1 VDEEARRRFES
12 LPAEHLRPQT
22 FMGAR
27 HGFHA
32 LVRNVSLRAPVA
44 AAAILLLTSMDIRV
58 HGQSRTIGAF
68 FDDFSAEW
76 MRRRPSQSTGSRYF
90 TGAEQDR
97 LDRQLTPETSEW
109 RRETVEQARRGLQEL
124 ARFDRSRLTD
134 AERVSADVMQ
144 WQLQIVVDGEPFS
157 DYDFPLD
164 QFDGANVRI
173 PNLLTVVHPVR
184 TEGDARNYVA
194 WLREVDDRMAEASE
208 EAARLAAKG
217 IRPPR
222 FILQSTIAQM
232 QRFVGSPAAENPLV
246 ATFVERMNGV
256 QALSVPVRQQLTSDA
271 TSIVEHEVYPAW
283 RKAISLLEAQLKAA
297 NDDAGLWRYKDGAA
311 IYAYRLKQFTTTT
324 MTAAAIHALG
334 LREVS
339 RIEGEMDAI
348 LRKLGRTE
356 GTVKQR
362 METLAADLSYPSTS
376 DGRARIMADIDRM
389 IRDADTRSN
398 ALFDLRPKS
407 PVIAQPYPEFRWAS
421 AAASY
426 TAPPLDGS
434 RPGIFQMPLRPSSMT
449 KASLRTLV
457 YHETIPGH
465 HFQVAFGVENR
476 GLPKFRQV
484 RALGGISAISEGWAL
499 YAERM
504 VAQEGWYEGDLE
516 GLLGQLDDELFRARR
531 LVVDTGLHAMRWT
544 RQQAIDYGIEPSEVE
559 RYVVNPGQACSYKIG
574 QLEIFRLRDKART
587 ALGQRFT
594 LKEFHN
600 VMLSAG
606 SVPLTILEREVDAY
620 IARKKAV

>member
-1 VDEEARRRFES
+1 MSRISF
-12 LPAEHLRPQT
+12 
-22 FMGAR
+22 
-27 HGFHA
+27 
-32 LVRNVSLRAPVA
+32 RAAVVA
-44 AAAILLLTSMDIRV
+44 ATILVLTSIDIS
-58 HGQSRTIGAF
+58 GQSRTVGQF
-68 FDDFSAEW
+68 FDNFSAEW

-97 LDRQLTPETSEW
+97 LDRQLTPETPEW
-109 RRETVEQARRGLQEL
+109 RGETVEQARRGLKEL
-124 ARFDRSRLTD
+124 ASFDRSRMTD

-144 WQLQIVVDGEPFS
+144 WQLQVIVDGEPYS
-157 DYDFPLD
+157 DYDFPFD
-164 QFDGANVRI
+164 QFAGANVGI

-184 TEGDARNYVA
+184 SEGDARNYVA
-194 WLREVDDRMAEASE
+194 RLREVDDRMAEASE
-208 EAARLAAKG
+208 EAARLVAKG

-232 QRFVGSPAAENPLV
+232 RQFAGSPVRQNPLV
-246 ATFVERMNGV
+246 ATFVERLNGV
-256 QALSVPVRQQLTSDA
+256 QSLNASARQQLGDDA
-271 TSIVEHEVYPAW
+271 AKVVESEVYPAW
-283 RKAISLLEAQLKAA
+283 RKAIALLEAQLAA
-297 NDDAGLWRYKDGAA
+297 ATDDAGVWRYKDGAA
-311 IYAYRLKQFTTTT
+311 IYAYKLRQFTTTN
-324 MTAAAIHALG
+324 MSAGEIHELG
-334 LREVS
+334 LREVT
-339 RIEGEMDAI
+339 RIESDMDAI
-348 LRKLGRTE
+348 LRKLGRTD

-362 METLAADLSYPSTS
+362 MEKLSADLSYPITS
-376 DGRARIMADIDRM
+376 EGRARIMADIDTM
-389 IRDADTRSN
+389 IRDADKRSN
-398 ALFDLRPKS
+398 TLFDLRPKS

-476 GLPKFRQV
+476 ELPKFRQV

-544 RQQAIDYGIEPSEVE
+544 RQQAIDYGIEASEVE

-574 QLEIFRLRDKART
+574 QLEIFRLRDKARA
-587 ALGQRFT
+587 ALGQRFNI
-594 LKEFHN
+594 KDFHN
-600 VMLSAG
+600 VVLSAG
-606 SVPLTILEREVDAY
+606 SVPLTILEREVDTY
-620 IARKKAV
+620 IAKTKAA

>member
-1 VDEEARRRFES
+1 
-12 LPAEHLRPQT
+12 
-22 FMGAR
+22 M
-27 HGFHA
+27 
-32 LVRNVSLRAPVA
+32 
-44 AAAILLLTSMDIRV
+44 AILALTSLDVGVR
-58 HGQSRTIGAF
+58 GQSRSVGAF

-90 TGAEQDR
+90 PPAEQDT
-97 LDRQLTPETSEW
+97 LDRQLTPETLEW
-109 RRETVEQARRGLQEL
+109 RRETVAQARRGLQEL
-124 ARFDRSRLTD
+124 VRFDRSRLTD

-144 WQLQIVVDGEPFS
+144 WQLQIIVDGEPFS

-164 QFDGANVRI
+164 QFAGTNVQI

-184 TEGDARNYVA
+184 NESDARNYVA
-194 WLREVDDRMAEASE
+194 RLREVDDRMAEASE
-208 EAARLAAKG
+208 EAARLTAKG

-222 FILQSTIAQM
+222 FILQSTISQM
-232 QRFVGSPAAENPLV
+232 QQFAGSPAEQNPLV

-256 QALSVPVRQQLTSDA
+256 QTLTVSQRQQLRDEATKVVESD
-271 TSIVEHEVYPAW
+271 VYPAW
-283 RKAISLLEAQLKAA
+283 RKAITLLEAQLKVAT
-297 NDDAGLWRYKDGAA
+297 DDAGLWRYKDGAA
-311 IYAYRLKQFTTTT
+311 IYAYKLKQFTTTNL
-324 MTAAAIHALG
+324 TAAEIHELG
-334 LREVS
+334 LREV
-339 RIEGEMDAI
+339 RRLEGEMDAI
-348 LRKLGRTE
+348 LRKLGRSE

-362 METLAADLSYPSTS
+362 MEKLAADLSYPLTN
-376 DGRARIMADIDRM
+376 DGRASIMTDIAAI
-389 IRDADTRSN
+389 IRDADRRSN
-398 ALFDLRPKS
+398 ALFDLRPKA

-465 HFQVAFGVENR
+465 HFHSAFGVENPD
-476 GLPKFRQV
+476 LPKFRQV
-484 RALGGISAISEGWAL
+484 RAFGGISAISEGWAL
-499 YAERM
+499 YAERL

-574 QLEIFRLRDKART
+574 QLEIFRLREKART
-587 ALGQRFT
+587 ALGPRFNI
-594 LKEFHN
+594 KEFHN
-600 VMLSAG
+600 VVLSAG
-606 SVPLTILEREVDAY
+606 SVPLTVLEREVDGY
-620 IARKKAV
+620 VARKKL

>member
-1 VDEEARRRFES
+1 MSRA
-12 LPAEHLRPQT
+12 
-22 FMGAR
+22 
-27 HGFHA
+27 
-32 LVRNVSLRAPVA
+32 SLRAFVA
-44 AAAILLLTSMDIRV
+44 VGTILVTSSDVMIR
-58 HGQSRTIGAF
+58 GQSRTVGQF

-90 TGAEQDR
+90 AGAEQDR
-97 LDRQLTPETSEW
+97 LDRQLTPETTEW
-109 RRETVEQARRGLQEL
+109 RRETVAQARRGLTEL
-124 ARFDRSRLTD
+124 ARFDRSRMTD

-173 PNLLTVVHPVR
+173 PNLLTVVHSVR
-184 TEGDARNYVA
+184 TEADARNYVA
-194 WLREVDDRMAEASE
+194 RLREVDDRMAEASE
-208 EAARLAAKG
+208 EAARLVAKG

-222 FILQSTIAQM
+222 FILQSTISQM
-232 QRFVGSPAAENPLV
+232 QQFAGSPAGQNPLV
-246 ATFVERMNGV
+246 STFDERLKGV
-256 QALSVPVRQQLTSDA
+256 QALSASARQQLRDEA
-271 TSIVEHEVYPAW
+271 TKIVESEVYPAW

-297 NDDAGLWRYKDGAA
+297 TDDAGLWRYKDGAA
-311 IYAYRLKQFTTTT
+311 IYAYKLKQYTTTNL
-324 MTAAAIHALG
+324 TAAEIHELG
-334 LREVS
+334 LREVH
-339 RIEGEMDAI
+339 RIEGEMDVI
-348 LRKLGRTE
+348 LRKLGRAE

-362 METLAADLSYPSTS
+362 MEKLAADLSYPLTNE
-376 DGRARIMADIDRM
+376 GRARIMADIGGM

-476 GLPKFRQV
+476 QLPKFRQV

-574 QLEIFRLRDKART
+574 QLEIFRLRDKARA
-587 ALGQRFT
+587 ALGQRFFI
-594 LKEFHN
+594 KEFHN
-600 VMLSAG
+600 VVLSAG
-606 SVPLTILEREVDAY
+606 SVPLAVLEREVDGY
-620 IARKKAV
+620 VARKKAT

>member
-1 VDEEARRRFES
+1 MS
-12 LPAEHLRPQT
+12 T
-22 FMGAR
+22 
-27 HGFHA
+27 
-32 LVRNVSLRAPVA
+32 VSSRVA
-44 AAAILLLTSMDIRV
+44 VTAAMLLLTSIEIGV
-58 HGQSRTIGAF
+58 HGQGRSVAEF
-68 FDDFSAEW
+68 FDEFSAEW

-109 RRETVEQARRGLQEL
+109 RRETVAQARRGLQEL
-124 ARFDRSRLTD
+124 ARFDRSHMTE
-134 AERVSADVMQ
+134 AERESADVMQ
-144 WQLQIVVDGEPFS
+144 WQLQIIVDGEPFS
-157 DYDFPLD
+157 DYEFPLD

-173 PNLLTVVHPVR
+173 PNLMTVVHPVR
-184 TEGDARNYVA
+184 TESDARNYVA
-194 WLREVDDRMAEASE
+194 RLREVDERMAEASE
-208 EAARLAAKG
+208 EAARLVSKG

-222 FILQSTIAQM
+222 FILQSTISQM
-232 QRFVGSPAAENPLV
+232 QQFVGSPAGQNPLV

-256 QALSVPVRQQLTSDA
+256 QVLTPSERQQLRDEA
-271 TSIVEHEVYPAW
+271 AKVVEGEVYPAW
-283 RKAISLLEAQLKAA
+283 RKAIGLLEAQLKAA
-297 NDDAGLWRYKDGAA
+297 SDDAGLWRYQDGAA
-311 IYAYRLKQFTTTT
+311 IYAYKLKQFTTTN
-324 MTAAAIHALG
+324 MTAAEIHELG
-334 LREVS
+334 LREVR
-339 RIEGEMDAI
+339 RIEGEMDGI
-348 LRKLGRTE
+348 LRKLARTE

-362 METLAADLSYPSTS
+362 MEKLAADLSYPITNE
-376 DGRARIMADIDRM
+376 GRARIMADIEAM
-389 IRDADTRSN
+389 IRDADRRSN

-476 GLPKFRQV
+476 QLPKFRQV

-574 QLEIFRLRDKART
+574 QLEIFRLRDKVRA
-587 ALGQRFT
+587 ALGQRYDI
-594 LKEFHN
+594 KEFHN
-600 VMLSAG
+600 VVLSAG
-606 SVPLTILEREVDAY
+606 SVPLTVLEREVDTY
-620 IARKKAV
+620 IARKKGA

>member
-1 VDEEARRRFES
+1 MR
-12 LPAEHLRPQT
+12 T
-22 FMGAR
+22 I
-27 HGFHA
+27 
-32 LVRNVSLRAPVA
+32 SLRSLVA
-44 AAAILLLTSMDIRV
+44 AATILVLTSIDIGVR
-58 HGQSRTIGAF
+58 GQSRSVGQF

-90 TGAEQDR
+90 SGAEQDR

-124 ARFDRSRLTD
+124 ARFDRSRMTD

-144 WQLQIVVDGEPFS
+144 WQLQIIIDGERFS

-194 WLREVDDRMAEASE
+194 RLREVDDRMAEASE
-208 EAARLAAKG
+208 EAARLAARG

-222 FILQSTIAQM
+222 FILQSTISQM
-232 QRFVGSPAAENPLV
+232 QQFVGSPAGQNPLV
-246 ATFVERMNGV
+246 ATFDERMKGV
-256 QALSVPVRQQLTSDA
+256 QALSASARQQLRDEA
-271 TSIVEHEVYPAW
+271 TKIVESEVYPAW
-283 RKAISLLEAQLKAA
+283 RKAIALLEAQLKAST
-297 NDDAGLWRYKDGAA
+297 DDAGLWRFKDGAA
-311 IYAYRLKQFTTTT
+311 IYAHKLKQFTTTT
-324 MTAAAIHALG
+324 MTAAEIHELG
-334 LREVS
+334 LREVR
-339 RIEGEMDAI
+339 RIEGDMDAI

-356 GTVKQR
+356 GTVKER
-362 METLAADLSYPSTS
+362 MQKLATDLSYPLTNE
-376 DGRARIMADIDRM
+376 GRTRIMADIDAM

-449 KASLRTLV
+449 RASLRTLV

-476 GLPKFRQV
+476 DLPKFRQV

-587 ALGQRFT
+587 ALGQRFDI
-594 LKEFHN
+594 KEFHN
-600 VMLSAG
+600 VVLSAG
-606 SVPLTILEREVDAY
+606 SVPLTVLERQVDTY
-620 IARKKAV
+620 IARKKAA

>member
-1 VDEEARRRFES
+1 MRIS
-12 LPAEHLRPQT
+12 
-22 FMGAR
+22 
-27 HGFHA
+27 
-32 LVRNVSLRAPVA
+32 RASSRLSVVA
-44 AAAILLLTSMDIRV
+44 ATILILASIDIGV
-58 HGQSRTIGAF
+58 HVQSRTVGQF

-76 MRRRPSQSTGSRYF
+76 MRRRPSQSTASRYF

-97 LDRQLTPETSEW
+97 LDAQLTPETSEW

-124 ARFDRSRLTD
+124 ARFDRSRMTD
-134 AERVSADVMQ
+134 AERESADVMQ
-144 WQLQIVVDGEPFS
+144 WQLQIIVDGAPFS

-164 QFDGANVRI
+164 QFDGVNVRI

-184 TEGDARNYVA
+184 TERDARNYLA
-194 WLREVDDRMAEASE
+194 RLGDVDERMAEASE
-208 EAARLAAKG
+208 EAARLVAKG

-222 FILQSTIAQM
+222 FILRSTISQM
-232 QRFVGSPAAENPLV
+232 QQFVGTPAARNPLV
-246 ATFVERMNGV
+246 ATFVERMNSAQGLTAA
-256 QALSVPVRQQLTSDA
+256 QRQQLSDQA
-271 TSIVEHEVYPAW
+271 AKVVESEVYPAW
-283 RKAISLLEAQLKAA
+283 RKAIALLEAQLTAA
-297 NDDAGLWRYKDGAA
+297 TDDAGLWRYKDGAA
-311 IYAYRLKQFTTTT
+311 VYAHRLKQFTTTN
-324 MTAAAIHALG
+324 MTAAEIHELG
-334 LREVS
+334 LREVR
-339 RIEGEMDAI
+339 RIEGDMDAI
-348 LRKLGRTE
+348 LRKLGRAE
-356 GTVKQR
+356 GSVKDR
-362 METLAADLSYPSTS
+362 MQKLAADLSYPNTS
-376 DGRARIMADIDRM
+376 DGRARIMADIDTM
-389 IRDADTRSN
+389 IRDADKRSN

-434 RPGIFQMPLRPSSMT
+434 RPGIFQMPLRPSSLT

-465 HFQVAFGVENR
+465 HFQVAFGVEN
-476 GLPKFRQV
+476 GQLPKFRQV

-504 VAQEGWYEGDLE
+504 VAQEGWYDGDLE

-587 ALGQRFT
+587 ALGQRYDI
-594 LKEFHN
+594 KEFHN
-600 VMLSAG
+600 VVLSAG
-606 SVPLTILEREVDAY
+606 SVPLTLLERLVDSY
-620 IARKKAV
+620 IARKKA

>member
-1 VDEEARRRFES
+1 
-12 LPAEHLRPQT
+12 
-22 FMGAR
+22 M
-27 HGFHA
+27 
-32 LVRNVSLRAPVA
+32 LVLAS
-44 AAAILLLTSMDIRV
+44 IDIGV
-58 HGQSRTIGAF
+58 HGQSRTVGVF

-76 MRRRPSQSTGSRYF
+76 MRRRPSQSTASRYF

-109 RRETVEQARRGLQEL
+109 RRETVAQARRGLQEL
-124 ARFDRSRLTD
+124 ARFDRSRMTE
-134 AERVSADVMQ
+134 AERVSVEVMQ
-144 WQLQIVVDGEPFS
+144 WQLQIIVDGEPFS

-173 PNLLTVVHPVR
+173 PNLMTVVHPVR

-194 WLREVDDRMAEASE
+194 RLREVDDRMAEASE
-208 EAARLAAKG
+208 EAARLAAQE

-222 FILQSTIAQM
+222 FILRSTISQM
-232 QRFVGSPAAENPLV
+232 QQFVGSPAGQNPLI

-256 QALSVPVRQQLTSDA
+256 QGLTASQRQQLRDDA
-271 TSIVEHEVYPAW
+271 TKVVDSEVYPAW
-283 RKAISLLEAQLKAA
+283 RKAIALLESQLAMA
-297 NDDAGLWRYKDGAA
+297 SDDAGLWRYKDGAA
-311 IYAYRLKQFTTTT
+311 IYAHKLKQFTTTT
-324 MTAAAIHALG
+324 MTAAEIHELG

-348 LRKLGRTE
+348 LRKLGRAT
-356 GTVKQR
+356 GTVKER
-362 METLAADLSYPSTS
+362 MQKLQSDLSYPIT
-376 DGRARIMADIDRM
+376 DEGRTRIMADIDVM
-389 IRDADTRSN
+389 IRDADRRAA
-398 ALFDLRPKS
+398 ALFDLRPKA
-407 PVIAQPYPEFRWAS
+407 PVIAQPYPRFRWAS

-434 RPGIFQMPLRPSSMT
+434 RPGIFQMPLRPESMT

-465 HFQVAFGVENR
+465 HFHSAFGVENQQ
-476 GLPKFRQV
+476 LPKFRQV
-484 RALGGISAISEGWAL
+484 RALGGISAIGEGWAL

-544 RQQAIDYGIEPSEVE
+544 RQQAIDYGIEASEVE

-574 QLEIFRLRDKART
+574 QLEIFRLRDKARA
-587 ALGQRFT
+587 ALGQRFSI
-594 LKEFHN
+594 KDFHN
-600 VMLSAG
+600 VVLSTG
-606 SVPLTILEREVDAY
+606 TVPLTVLEHEVDAY
-620 IARKKAV
+620 IAGKKTQ

>member
-1 VDEEARRRFES
+1 
-12 LPAEHLRPQT
+12 
-22 FMGAR
+22 M
-27 HGFHA
+27 
-32 LVRNVSLRAPVA
+32 A
-44 AAAILLLTSMDIRV
+44 AATILVLASIDLGVR
-58 HGQSRTIGAF
+58 GQSRTVGAF

-76 MRRRPSQSTGSRYF
+76 MRRRPSQSTASRYF
-90 TGAEQDR
+90 SGAEQDR
-97 LDRQLTPETSEW
+97 LDRQLTPETLEW
-109 RRETVEQARRGLQEL
+109 RRETVAQARRGLQEL
-124 ARFDRSRLTD
+124 ARFDRSRMTE
-134 AERVSADVMQ
+134 AERVSVEVMQ
-144 WQLQIVVDGEPFS
+144 WQLQIIVDGEPFS

-173 PNLLTVVHPVR
+173 PNLMTVVHPVR

-194 WLREVDDRMAEASE
+194 RLREVDDRMAEASE
-208 EAARLAAKG
+208 EAARLAAQG

-222 FILQSTIAQM
+222 FILRSTISQM
-232 QRFVGSPAAENPLV
+232 QQFVGSPAGQNPLI

-256 QALSVPVRQQLTSDA
+256 QGLTASQRQQLRDDA
-271 TSIVEHEVYPAW
+271 TRVVESEVYPAW
-283 RKAISLLEAQLKAA
+283 RKAIALLESQLAMA
-297 NDDAGLWRYKDGAA
+297 SDDAGLWRYKDGAA
-311 IYAYRLKQFTTTT
+311 IYAHKLKQFTTTT
-324 MTAAAIHALG
+324 MTAAEIHELG

-348 LRKLGRTE
+348 LRKLGRTT
-356 GTVKQR
+356 GTVKER
-362 METLAADLSYPSTS
+362 MQKLQSDLSYPIT
-376 DGRARIMADIDRM
+376 DEGRTRIMADIDVM
-389 IRDADTRSN
+389 IRDADRRAA
-398 ALFDLRPKS
+398 ALFDLRPKA
-407 PVIAQPYPEFRWAS
+407 PVIAQPYPRFRWAS

-434 RPGIFQMPLRPSSMT
+434 RPGIFQMPLRPESMT

-465 HFQVAFGVENR
+465 HFHSAFGVENPQ
-476 GLPKFRQV
+476 LPKFRQV
-484 RALGGISAISEGWAL
+484 RALGGISAIGEGWAL

-544 RQQAIDYGIEPSEVE
+544 RQQAIDYGIEASEVE

-587 ALGQRFT
+587 ALGSRFSI
-594 LKEFHN
+594 KDFHN
-600 VMLSAG
+600 VVLSAG
-606 SVPLTILEREVDAY
+606 TVPLTVLEHEVDAY
-620 IARKKAV
+620 IAGKKAS

>member
-1 VDEEARRRFES
+1 
-12 LPAEHLRPQT
+12 
-22 FMGAR
+22 
-27 HGFHA
+27 
-32 LVRNVSLRAPVA
+32 VA
-44 AAAILLLTSMDIRV
+44 AATILVLTSIDIGTG
-58 HGQSRTIGAF
+58 GQSRSIAEF

-76 MRRRPSQSTGSRYF
+76 MRRRPSQSTASRYF

-97 LDRQLTPETSEW
+97 LDRRLTPETAEW
-109 RRETVEQARRGLQEL
+109 RRETVSQARQGLKEL
-124 ARFDRSRLTD
+124 ASFDRTRMTD

-144 WQLQIVVDGEPFS
+144 WQLQIIVDGEPFG

-184 TEGDARNYVA
+184 TETDARNYVA
-194 WLREVDDRMAEASE
+194 RLREVDDRMAEASE

-222 FILQSTIAQM
+222 FILRSTIAQM
-232 QRFVGSPAAENPLV
+232 QQFVGSPAGQNPLV
-246 ATFVERMNGV
+246 VTFVERMNGV
-256 QALSVPVRQQLTSDA
+256 QALTPAQRQQLRDEA
-271 TSIVEHEVYPAW
+271 TEVVASEVYPAW
-283 RKAISLLEAQLKAA
+283 RKAISLLEALLTAA
-297 NDDAGLWRYKDGAA
+297 TEDAGLWRYRDGAA
-311 IYAYRLKQFTTTT
+311 IYAYKLKQFTTTN
-324 MTAAAIHALG
+324 MTAAEIHDLG

-339 RIEGEMDAI
+339 RIEGDMDAI
-348 LRKLGRTE
+348 LRRLGRAD
-356 GTVKQR
+356 GTVKER
-362 METLAADLSYPSTS
+362 MQKLAADLSYPNTNE
-376 DGRARIMADIDRM
+376 GRARIMGDIDAM
-389 IRDADTRSN
+389 IRDADRRSN

-476 GLPKFRQV
+476 QLPKFRQV
-484 RALGGISAISEGWAL
+484 RALGGISAVSEGWAL

-504 VAQEGWYEGDLE
+504 VAQEGWYDGDLE

-574 QLEIFRLRDKART
+574 QLEIFRLRDKARA
-587 ALGQRFT
+587 ALGQRYDIR
-594 LKEFHN
+594 EFHN
-600 VMLSAG
+600 VVLSAG
-606 SVPLTILEREVDAY
+606 SVPLTVLERELDTY
-620 IARKKAV
+620 LARKKAA

>member
-1 VDEEARRRFES
+1 
-12 LPAEHLRPQT
+12 
-22 FMGAR
+22 
-27 HGFHA
+27 
-32 LVRNVSLRAPVA
+32 VA
-44 AAAILLLTSMDIRV
+44 AATILVLASIDIGV
-58 HGQSRTIGAF
+58 HGQSRTVGVF

-76 MRRRPSQSTGSRYF
+76 MRRRPGQATATRYF

-97 LDRQLTPETSEW
+97 LDRQLTPETAEW
-109 RRETVEQARRGLQEL
+109 RRDAVEQARRGLKEL
-124 ARFDRSRLTD
+124 ATFDRSRMTD
-134 AERVSADVMQ
+134 AERVSADVMR
-144 WQLQIVVDGEPFS
+144 WQLQIVVDGEPFN

-173 PNLLTVVHPVR
+173 PNLMTVVHPVR

-194 WLREVDDRMAEASE
+194 RLREVDDRMAEASE
-208 EAARLAAKG
+208 EAARLAAQE

-222 FILQSTIAQM
+222 FILRSTISQM
-232 QRFVGSPAAENPLV
+232 QQFVGSPAGQNPLI

-256 QALSVPVRQQLTSDA
+256 QGLTASQRQQLRDDA
-271 TSIVEHEVYPAW
+271 TKVVDSEVYPAW
-283 RKAISLLEAQLKAA
+283 RKAIALLESQLAMA
-297 NDDAGLWRYKDGAA
+297 SDDAGLWRYKDGAA
-311 IYAYRLKQFTTTT
+311 IYAHKLKQFTTTT
-324 MTAAAIHALG
+324 MTAAEIHELG

-348 LRKLGRTE
+348 LRKLGRAT
-356 GTVKQR
+356 GTVKER
-362 METLAADLSYPSTS
+362 MQKLQSDLSYPIT
-376 DGRARIMADIDRM
+376 DEGRTRIMADIDVM
-389 IRDADTRSN
+389 IRDADRRAA
-398 ALFDLRPKS
+398 ALFDLRPKA
-407 PVIAQPYPEFRWAS
+407 PVIAQPYPRFRWAS

-434 RPGIFQMPLRPSSMT
+434 RPGIFQMPLRPESMT

-465 HFQVAFGVENR
+465 HFHSAFGVENQQ
-476 GLPKFRQV
+476 LPKFRQV
-484 RALGGISAISEGWAL
+484 RALGGISAIGEGWAL

-544 RQQAIDYGIEPSEVE
+544 RQQAIDYGIEASEVE

-574 QLEIFRLRDKART
+574 QLEIFRLRDKARA
-587 ALGQRFT
+587 ALGQRFSI
-594 LKEFHN
+594 KDFHN
-600 VMLSAG
+600 VVLSTG
-606 SVPLTILEREVDAY
+606 TVPLTVLEHEVDAY
-620 IARKKAV
+620 IAGKKTQ

>member
-1 VDEEARRRFES
+1 MSAVFRRAS
-12 LPAEHLRPQT
+12 
-22 FMGAR
+22 
-27 HGFHA
+27 
-32 LVRNVSLRAPVA
+32 VA
-44 AAAILLLTSMDIRV
+44 AATILALASSDIIMR
-58 HGQSRTIGAF
+58 GQSRTVGQF
-68 FDDFSAEW
+68 FDDFSTEW

-90 TGAEQDR
+90 AGAEQDR
-97 LDRQLTPETSEW
+97 LDRQLTPETTEW
-109 RRETVEQARRGLQEL
+109 RRETVAQARRGLQEL
-124 ARFDRSRLTD
+124 ARFDRSRMTD

-144 WQLQIVVDGEPFS
+144 WQLQIIVDGEPYA

-173 PNLLTVVHPVR
+173 PNVLTVVHPVR
-184 TEGDARNYVA
+184 TEADARNYVA
-194 WLREVDDRMAEASE
+194 RLREVDDRMAEASE

-222 FILQSTIAQM
+222 FILQSTISQM
-232 QRFVGSPAAENPLV
+232 QQFAGSPAGQNPLV
-246 ATFVERMNGV
+246 ATFDERMKDV
-256 QALSVPVRQQLTSDA
+256 QALSASARQQLRDEA
-271 TSIVEHEVYPAW
+271 TKIVESEVYPAW
-283 RKAISLLEAQLKAA
+283 RKANSLLEAQLKAA
-297 NDDAGLWRYKDGAA
+297 TDDAGLWRFKDGPA
-311 IYAYRLKQFTTTT
+311 IYAHKLKQFTTTNLS
-324 MTAAAIHALG
+324 AAEIHELG
-334 LREVS
+334 LREVR
-339 RIEGEMDAI
+339 RIEGDMDAI

-362 METLAADLSYPSTS
+362 MEKLAADLSYPITNE
-376 DGRARIMADIDRM
+376 GRARIMADIDAM
-389 IRDADTRSN
+389 IRDADKRSN

-465 HFQVAFGVENR
+465 HFQVAFGVENPQ
-476 GLPKFRQV
+476 LPKFRQV
-484 RALGGISAISEGWAL
+484 RSLGGISAISEGWAL

-587 ALGQRFT
+587 ALGQRFNI
-594 LKEFHN
+594 KEFHN
-600 VMLSAG
+600 VVLSAG
-606 SVPLTILEREVDAY
+606 SVPLTVLEREVDSY
-620 IARKKAV
+620 VSTKKGA

>member
-1 VDEEARRRFES
+1 VA
-12 LPAEHLRPQT
+12 T
-22 FMGAR
+22 IV
-27 HGFHA
+27 A
-32 LVRNVSLRAPVA
+32 LT
-44 AAAILLLTSMDIRV
+44 AIDAGV
-58 HGQSRTIGAF
+58 HGQRRTVGAF

-76 MRRRPSQSTGSRYF
+76 MRRRPSQSTASRYF
-90 TGAEQDR
+90 SGAEQDR

-109 RRETVEQARRGLQEL
+109 RRETVEQARRGLREL
-124 ARFDRSRLTD
+124 AGFDRSRMTD
-134 AERVSADVMQ
+134 GERVSADVMQ
-144 WQLQIVVDGEPFS
+144 WQLQIIVDGDAFS

-164 QFDGANVRI
+164 QFGGANVGI

-194 WLREVDDRMAEASE
+194 RLREVDDRMAEASE
-208 EAARLAAKG
+208 EAARLVSKG

-222 FILQSTIAQM
+222 FILQSTISQM
-232 QRFVGSPAAENPLV
+232 QQFVGSPAGQNPLV
-246 ATFVERMNGV
+246 ATFVERMSGV
-256 QALSVPVRQQLTSDA
+256 QALSASARQQLRDEA
-271 TSIVEHEVYPAW
+271 TKIVEGEVYPAW
-283 RKAISLLEAQLKAA
+283 RKAIALLEAQLTAA
-297 NDDAGLWRYKDGAA
+297 TDDAGLWRYKEGAA
-311 IYAYRLKQFTTTT
+311 VYAHRLKQFTTTN
-324 MTAAAIHALG
+324 MTAAEIHDLG
-334 LREVS
+334 LREVR

-348 LRKLGRTE
+348 LRKLGRTD

-362 METLAADLSYPSTS
+362 MEKLAADLSYPNTS
-376 DGRARIMADIDRM
+376 DGRTRIMADIDAM
-389 IRDADTRSN
+389 IRDADQRST

-434 RPGIFQMPLRPSSMT
+434 RPGIFQMPLRPSSLT

-465 HFQVAFGVENR
+465 HTQVAFGVENR
-476 GLPKFRQV
+476 ELPKFRQV

-504 VAQEGWYEGDLE
+504 VAQEGWYDGDLE

-574 QLEIFRLRDKART
+574 QLEIFRLRDKARA
-587 ALGQRFT
+587 ALGQRYNI
-594 LKEFHN
+594 KEFHN
-600 VMLSAG
+600 VVLSAG
-606 SVPLTILEREVDAY
+606 SVPLTVLEREVDTY
-620 IARKKAV
+620 VARKKAA

>member
-1 VDEEARRRFES
+1 
-12 LPAEHLRPQT
+12 
-22 FMGAR
+22 M
-27 HGFHA
+27 
-32 LVRNVSLRAPVA
+32 
-44 AAAILLLTSMDIRV
+44 IR
-58 HGQSRTIGAF
+58 GQSRTVGQF

-90 TGAEQDR
+90 AGAEQDR
-97 LDRQLTPETSEW
+97 LDRQLTPETTEW
-109 RRETVEQARRGLQEL
+109 RRETVAQARRGLTEL
-124 ARFDRSRLTD
+124 ARFDRSRMTD
-134 AERVSADVMQ
+134 AERVSADVMR
-144 WQLQIVVDGEPFS
+144 WQLQIIVDGEPFS

-164 QFDGANVRI
+164 QFDGVNVRI

-184 TEGDARNYVA
+184 TEADARNYVA
-194 WLREVDDRMAEASE
+194 RLREVDDRMAEASE
-208 EAARLAAKG
+208 EAARLVAKG

-222 FILQSTIAQM
+222 FILQSTISQM
-232 QRFVGSPAAENPLV
+232 QQFAGSPAGQNPLV
-246 ATFVERMNGV
+246 STFDERLKGV
-256 QALSVPVRQQLTSDA
+256 QALSASARQQLRDQA
-271 TSIVEHEVYPAW
+271 TKVVESEVYPAW

-297 NDDAGLWRYKDGAA
+297 TDDAGVWRYKDGAA
-311 IYAYRLKQFTTTT
+311 IYAYKLKQFTTTN
-324 MTAAAIHALG
+324 MSAAEIHELG
-334 LREVS
+334 LREVR
-339 RIEGEMDAI
+339 RIEGDMDAI

-362 METLAADLSYPSTS
+362 MEKLAADLSYPLTNE
-376 DGRARIMADIDRM
+376 GRARIMADIDAL
-389 IRDADTRSN
+389 IRDADKRST

-476 GLPKFRQV
+476 QLPKFRQV
-484 RALGGISAISEGWAL
+484 RALGGISAIAEGWAL

-504 VAQEGWYEGDLE
+504 VAQEGWYDGDLE

-574 QLEIFRLRDKART
+574 QLEIFRLRDKARA
-587 ALGQRFT
+587 ALGQRFSI
-594 LKEFHN
+594 KEFHN
-600 VMLSAG
+600 VVLSAG
-606 SVPLTILEREVDAY
+606 SVPLTVLEREVDSYVAK
-620 IARKKAV
+620 KKAT

>member
-1 VDEEARRRFES
+1 MSRILF
-12 LPAEHLRPQT
+12 
-22 FMGAR
+22 
-27 HGFHA
+27 
-32 LVRNVSLRAPVA
+32 RASVA
-44 AAAILLLTSMDIRV
+44 GAAILVLASMDIGID
-58 HGQSRTIGAF
+58 GQSRTVGTF

-90 TGAEQDR
+90 SGPEQDR

-109 RRETVEQARRGLQEL
+109 RRETVEQARRGLKEL
-124 ARFDRSRLTD
+124 ASFDRSRMTD

-144 WQLQIVVDGEPFS
+144 WQLQIIVDGEPFS

-164 QFDGANVRI
+164 QFAGTNVGI

-184 TEGDARNYVA
+184 TEGDARNYIA
-194 WLREVDDRMAEASE
+194 RLREVDDRMAEASE
-208 EAARLAAKG
+208 EAARLVGKN

-222 FILQSTIAQM
+222 FIVQSTIAQM
-232 QRFVGSPAAENPLV
+232 QQFIGLPAAQNPLV
-246 ATFVERMNGV
+246 ATFIERLNGV
-256 QALSVPVRQQLTSDA
+256 QALSASQRQQLRDEA
-271 TSIVEHEVYPAW
+271 TKVVESEVYPAW
-283 RKAISLLEAQLKAA
+283 RKAIGLLEAQLKAA
-297 NDDAGLWRYKDGAA
+297 TDDAGLWRYKDGAA
-311 IYAYRLKQFTTTT
+311 IYAYRLKQFTTTN
-324 MTAAAIHALG
+324 MTAAEIHELG
-334 LREVS
+334 LREVR
-339 RIEGEMDAI
+339 RIEAEMDAI

-362 METLAADLSYPSTS
+362 MEKLAIDLSYPNTGE
-376 DGRARIMADIDRM
+376 GRTRIMADIDAM
-389 IRDADTRSN
+389 IRDAEKRSN
-398 ALFDLRPKS
+398 MLFDLRPKS

-434 RPGIFQMPLRPSSMT
+434 RPGIFQMPLRPSSLT

-465 HFQVAFGVENR
+465 HTQVAFGVENR
-476 GLPKFRQV
+476 ELPKFRQV

-574 QLEIFRLRDKART
+574 QLEIFRLRDKARA
-587 ALGQRFT
+587 ALGPRYT
-594 LKEFHN
+594 IKEFHN
-600 VMLSAG
+600 VVLSAG
-606 SVPLTILEREVDAY
+606 SVPLTVLEREVDTY
-620 IARKKAV
+620 IARKKAA

>member
-1 VDEEARRRFES
+1 MSRA
-12 LPAEHLRPQT
+12 
-22 FMGAR
+22 
-27 HGFHA
+27 
-32 LVRNVSLRAPVA
+32 SLRAFVA
-44 AAAILLLTSMDIRV
+44 VGTTLMITSSDIMIR
-58 HGQSRTIGAF
+58 GQSRTVGQF
-68 FDDFSAEW
+68 FEDFSAEW

-90 TGAEQDR
+90 AGAEQDR
-97 LDRQLTPETSEW
+97 LDRQLTPETPEW
-109 RRETVEQARRGLQEL
+109 RGETVAQARRGLQEL
-124 ARFDRSRLTD
+124 ARFDRSRMTD

-144 WQLQIVVDGEPFS
+144 WQLQIIVDGEPFS

-184 TEGDARNYVA
+184 TEVDARNYVA
-194 WLREVDDRMAEASE
+194 RLREVDDRMAEASE
-208 EAARLAAKG
+208 EAARLVAKG

-222 FILQSTIAQM
+222 FILQSTISQM
-232 QRFVGSPAAENPLV
+232 QQFAGSPAGQNPLV

-256 QALSVPVRQQLTSDA
+256 QALSASARQQLRDEA
-271 TSIVEHEVYPAW
+271 TKIVESEVYPAW

-297 NDDAGLWRYKDGAA
+297 TDDAGLWRFKDGAA
-311 IYAYRLKQFTTTT
+311 IYAHKLKQFTTTN
-324 MTAAAIHALG
+324 MTAAEIHDLG
-334 LREVS
+334 LREVR

-356 GTVKQR
+356 GTVKER
-362 METLAADLSYPSTS
+362 MQTLAADLSYPITNE
-376 DGRARIMADIDRM
+376 GRTRIMADIDSM
-389 IRDADTRSN
+389 IRDADKRSN
-398 ALFDLRPKS
+398 AVFDLRPHS

-465 HFQVAFGVENR
+465 HFQVAFSVENR
-476 GLPKFRQV
+476 ALPKFRQV
-484 RALGGISAISEGWAL
+484 RALGGISAIGEGWAL

-544 RQQAIDYGIEPSEVE
+544 RQQAIDFGIEPSEVE

-574 QLEIFRLRDKART
+574 QLEIFRLRDKVRA
-587 ALGQRFT
+587 ALGQRFSI
-594 LKEFHN
+594 KEFHN
-600 VMLSAG
+600 VVLSAG
-606 SVPLTILEREVDAY
+606 SVPLTVLEREVDSY
-620 IARKKAV
+620 VARKRGA

>member
-1 VDEEARRRFES
+1 MSRRS
-12 LPAEHLRPQT
+12 VSAVAVTTIL
-22 FMGAR
+22 
-27 HGFHA
+27 A
-32 LVRNVSLRAPVA
+32 LAS
-44 AAAILLLTSMDIRV
+44 IDIGV
-58 HGQSRTIGAF
+58 HGQGRGIGAF
-68 FDDFSAEW
+68 FDDFSAQW

-90 TGAEQDR
+90 SGPEQDR

-109 RRETVEQARRGLQEL
+109 RRETVEQARRGLKEL
-124 ARFDRSRLTD
+124 SSFDRSRMTD

-144 WQLQIVVDGEPFS
+144 WQLQIIIDGEPFS

-164 QFDGANVRI
+164 QFGGANVGI

-184 TEGDARNYVA
+184 TEGDARNYIA
-194 WLREVDDRMAEASE
+194 RLREVDDRMAEASE
-208 EAARLAAKG
+208 EAARLVAKG

-232 QRFVGSPAAENPLV
+232 QQFVGSPAGQNPLV

-256 QALSVPVRQQLTSDA
+256 QALSAPARQQLRDEA
-271 TSIVEHEVYPAW
+271 TKVVESEVYPAW
-283 RKAISLLEAQLKAA
+283 RKAIGLLEAQLKAA
-297 NDDAGLWRYKDGAA
+297 TDDAGLWRFTDGAA
-311 IYAYRLKQFTTTT
+311 IYAYKLKQFTTTN
-324 MTAAAIHALG
+324 MTAAEIHELG
-334 LREVS
+334 QREVK
-339 RIEGEMDAI
+339 RIEGEMEAI

-362 METLAADLSYPSTS
+362 MEKLAADLSYPNTS
-376 DGRARIMADIDRM
+376 EGRTRIMADIDAM
-389 IRDADTRSN
+389 IRDADTRSS

-434 RPGIFQMPLRPSSMT
+434 RPGIFQMPLRPSSLT

-465 HFQVAFGVENR
+465 HTQVAFGVEHR
-476 GLPKFRQV
+476 ELPKFRQV

-574 QLEIFRLRDKART
+574 QLEIFRLRDKARA

-594 LKEFHN
+594 IKEFHN
-600 VMLSAG
+600 VVLSAG
-606 SVPLTILEREVDAY
+606 SVPLTVLEREVDSY
-620 IARKKAV
+620 VARKKAA

>member
-1 VDEEARRRFES
+1 
-12 LPAEHLRPQT
+12 
-22 FMGAR
+22 
-27 HGFHA
+27 
-32 LVRNVSLRAPVA
+32 VA
-44 AAAILLLTSMDIRV
+44 AATILVLTSIDIGTG
-58 HGQSRTIGAF
+58 GQSRSIAEF

-76 MRRRPSQSTGSRYF
+76 MRRRPSQSTASRYF

-97 LDRQLTPETSEW
+97 LDRRLTPETAEW
-109 RRETVEQARRGLQEL
+109 RRETVSQARQGLKEL
-124 ARFDRSRLTD
+124 ASFDRTRMTD

-144 WQLQIVVDGEPFS
+144 WQLQIIVDGEPFG

-184 TEGDARNYVA
+184 TETDARNYVA
-194 WLREVDDRMAEASE
+194 RLREVDDRMAEASE

-222 FILQSTIAQM
+222 FILRSTIAQM
-232 QRFVGSPAAENPLV
+232 QQFVGSPAGQNPLV
-246 ATFVERMNGV
+246 VTFVERMNGV
-256 QALSVPVRQQLTSDA
+256 QALTPAQRQQLRDEA
-271 TSIVEHEVYPAW
+271 TEVVASEVYPAW
-283 RKAISLLEAQLKAA
+283 RKAISLLEAQLTAA
-297 NDDAGLWRYKDGAA
+297 TEDAGLWRYRDGAA
-311 IYAYRLKQFTTTT
+311 IYAYKLKQFTTTN
-324 MTAAAIHALG
+324 MTAAEIHDLG

-339 RIEGEMDAI
+339 RIEGDMDAI
-348 LRKLGRTE
+348 LRRLGRAD
-356 GTVKQR
+356 GTVKER
-362 METLAADLSYPSTS
+362 MQKLAADLSYPNTNE
-376 DGRARIMADIDRM
+376 GRARIMGDIDAM
-389 IRDADTRSN
+389 IRDADRRSN

-476 GLPKFRQV
+476 QLPKFRQV
-484 RALGGISAISEGWAL
+484 RALGGISAVSEGWAL

-504 VAQEGWYEGDLE
+504 VAQEGWYDGDLE

-574 QLEIFRLRDKART
+574 QLEIFRLRDKARA
-587 ALGQRFT
+587 ALGQRYDIR
-594 LKEFHN
+594 EFHN
-600 VMLSAG
+600 VVLSAG
-606 SVPLTILEREVDAY
+606 SVPLTVLERELDTY
-620 IARKKAV
+620 LARKKAA

>member
-1 VDEEARRRFES
+1 MTSASF
-12 LPAEHLRPQT
+12 
-22 FMGAR
+22 
-27 HGFHA
+27 
-32 LVRNVSLRAPVA
+32 RASA
-44 AAAILLLTSMDIRV
+44 AAATMLVLITIDIAAQ
-58 HGQSRTIGAF
+58 GQSRSVGAF
-68 FDDFSAEW
+68 FDEFSAEW

-90 TGAEQDR
+90 SGPEQDR
-97 LDRQLTPETSEW
+97 LDRQLTPETLEW
-109 RRETVEQARRGLQEL
+109 RRETIDQARRGLQEL
-124 ARFDRSRLTD
+124 ARFDRSRMTD
-134 AERVSADVMQ
+134 AERESADVMQ
-144 WQLQIVVDGEPFS
+144 WQLQVIVDGEPFL

-173 PNLLTVVHPVR
+173 PNLMTVVHPVR
-184 TEGDARNYVA
+184 TESDGRNYIA
-194 WLREVDDRMAEASE
+194 RLREVDDRMAETSE
-208 EAARLAAKG
+208 EAARLLQKG

-222 FILQSTIAQM
+222 FILQSTISQM
-232 QRFVGSPAAENPLV
+232 QQFVGVPAGQNPLI
-246 ATFVERMNGV
+246 ATFVERLNAV
-256 QALSVPVRQQLTSDA
+256 QALTTSQRQQLRDEA
-271 TSIVEHEVYPAW
+271 TKVVESEVYPAW
-283 RKAISLLEAQLKAA
+283 RKAIALLEAQLTSAT
-297 NDDAGLWRYKDGAA
+297 DDAGVWRYKDGAA
-311 IYAYRLKQFTTTT
+311 IYAYKLKQYTTTN
-324 MTAAAIHALG
+324 MTAAEIHELG
-334 LREVS
+334 LREVR

-362 METLAADLSYPSTS
+362 IEKLAADLSYPITNE
-376 DGRARIMADIDRM
+376 GRARIMADIDAM
-389 IRDADTRSN
+389 IRDADKRSD
-398 ALFDLRPKS
+398 ALFDLRPKA

-426 TAPPLDGS
+426 TSPPLDGS

-465 HFQVAFGVENR
+465 HYQVGFSVENR
-476 GLPKFRQV
+476 QLPKFRQV

-587 ALGQRFT
+587 ALGQRFSI
-594 LKEFHN
+594 KEFHN
-600 VMLSAG
+600 VVLSAG
-606 SVPLTILEREVDAY
+606 SVPLTVLEREVDAY
-620 IARKKAV
+620 IARKKA

>member
-1 VDEEARRRFES
+1 MS
-12 LPAEHLRPQT
+12 S
-22 FMGAR
+22 
-27 HGFHA
+27 
-32 LVRNVSLRAPVA
+32 VSLRAYLA
-44 AAAILLLTSMDIRV
+44 ACTILVLTAIEVGV
-58 HGQSRTIGAF
+58 HSQSRGVGAF

-76 MRRRPSQSTGSRYF
+76 MRRRPSQSTASRYF
-90 TGAEQDR
+90 SGAEQDR
-97 LDRQLTPETSEW
+97 FDRQLTPETSEW
-109 RRETVEQARRGLQEL
+109 RRETVEQARRGLKEL
-124 ARFDRSRLTD
+124 ASFDRSRMTNE
-134 AERVSADVMQ
+134 ERVSAEVMQ
-144 WQLQIVVDGEPFS
+144 WQLQIIVDGDTFS

-164 QFDGANVRI
+164 PFGGATVGI
-173 PNLLTVVHPVR
+173 PNLLTVVHPIR
-184 TEGDARNYVA
+184 SEGDARNYIA
-194 WLREVDDRMAEASE
+194 RLREVDDRMAEASE
-208 EAARLAAKG
+208 EAARLVGKG

-222 FILQSTIAQM
+222 FILQSTISQM
-232 QRFVGSPAAENPLV
+232 QQFVGSPAGQNPLV

-256 QALSVPVRQQLTSDA
+256 QGLSAPARQQLRDEA
-271 TSIVEHEVYPAW
+271 TKVVEGEVYPAW
-283 RKAISLLEAQLKAA
+283 RKAIAFLEAQLKTAT
-297 NDDAGLWRYKDGAA
+297 DDAGLWRYKDGAA
-311 IYAYRLKQFTTTT
+311 IYAHKLKQFTTTN
-324 MTAAAIHALG
+324 MTAAEIHELG
-334 LREVS
+334 LREVR

-362 METLAADLSYPSTS
+362 MEKLASDLSYPNTAE
-376 DGRARIMADIDRM
+376 GRTRIMADIDGM
-389 IRDADTRSN
+389 IRDADKRSS

-434 RPGIFQMPLRPSSMT
+434 RPGIFQMPLRPSSLT

-465 HFQVAFGVENR
+465 HTQVAFGVENR
-476 GLPKFRQV
+476 ELPKFRQV

-587 ALGQRFT
+587 ALGQRYNI
-594 LKEFHN
+594 KEFHN
-600 VMLSAG
+600 VVLSAG
-606 SVPLTILEREVDAY
+606 SVPLTVLERQVDTY
-620 IARKKAV
+620 IARKKAS

>member
-1 VDEEARRRFES
+1 MSAALRRAS
-12 LPAEHLRPQT
+12 
-22 FMGAR
+22 
-27 HGFHA
+27 
-32 LVRNVSLRAPVA
+32 VA
-44 AAAILLLTSMDIRV
+44 AATILVLTSSDIIMRAQGRTV
-58 HGQSRTIGAF
+58 GQF

-97 LDRQLTPETSEW
+97 LDRQLTPETPDW
-109 RRETVEQARRGLQEL
+109 RHETVEQARRGLQEL
-124 ARFDRSRLTD
+124 ARFDRSGMTD

-144 WQLQIVVDGEPFS
+144 WQLQIIIDGEPFS

-184 TEGDARNYVA
+184 TEADARNYVA
-194 WLREVDDRMAEASE
+194 RLREVDDRMAEATE
-208 EAARLAAKG
+208 EAARLLAKG

-222 FILQSTIAQM
+222 FILQSTISQM
-232 QRFVGSPAAENPLV
+232 QQFLGPLAGRNPLV
-246 ATFVERMNGV
+246 ATFVERMNSV
-256 QALSVPVRQQLTSDA
+256 QALTASQRKQLTDEA
-271 TSIVEHEVYPAW
+271 TKVVASEVYPAW
-283 RKAISLLEAQLKAA
+283 RKAISLLEAQLRPA
-297 NDDAGLWRYKDGAA
+297 NDDAGLWRYTDGAA
-311 IYAYRLKQFTTTT
+311 IYAYKLKQYTTTN
-324 MTAAAIHALG
+324 MTAAEIHELG
-334 LREVS
+334 LREVR

-348 LRKLGRTE
+348 LRKLGRLE

-362 METLAADLSYPSTS
+362 MEKLAADLSYPLT
-376 DGRARIMADIDRM
+376 DEGRARIMADIGMM

-465 HFQVAFGVENR
+465 HFQVAFGVEHR
-476 GLPKFRQV
+476 DLPKFRRV

-504 VAQEGWYEGDLE
+504 VAQEGWYDGDLE

-574 QLEIFRLRDKART
+574 QLEIFRLRDKARA
-587 ALGQRFT
+587 ALGQRFNI
-594 LKEFHN
+594 KEFHN
-600 VMLSAG
+600 VVLSAG
-606 SVPLTILEREVDAY
+606 SVPLTILEREVDTY
-620 IARKKAV
+620 VARKKVA

>member
-1 VDEEARRRFES
+1 MR
-12 LPAEHLRPQT
+12 T
-22 FMGAR
+22 I
-27 HGFHA
+27 
-32 LVRNVSLRAPVA
+32 SLRSLVA
-44 AAAILLLTSMDIRV
+44 AATILVLTSIDTGVR
-58 HGQSRTIGAF
+58 GQSRSVGQF

-90 TGAEQDR
+90 SGAEQDR

-124 ARFDRSRLTD
+124 ARFDRSRMTD

-144 WQLQIVVDGEPFS
+144 WQLQIIIDGERFS

-194 WLREVDDRMAEASE
+194 RLREVDDRMAEASE
-208 EAARLAAKG
+208 EAARLAARG

-222 FILQSTIAQM
+222 FILQSTISQM
-232 QRFVGSPAAENPLV
+232 QQFVGSPAGQNPLV
-246 ATFVERMNGV
+246 ATFDERMKGV
-256 QALSVPVRQQLTSDA
+256 QALSASARQQLRDEA
-271 TSIVEHEVYPAW
+271 TKIVESEVYPAW
-283 RKAISLLEAQLKAA
+283 RKAIALLEAQLKAST
-297 NDDAGLWRYKDGAA
+297 DDAGLWRFKDGAA
-311 IYAYRLKQFTTTT
+311 IYAHKLKQFTTTT
-324 MTAAAIHALG
+324 MTAAEIHELG
-334 LREVS
+334 LREVR
-339 RIEGEMDAI
+339 RIEGDMDAI

-356 GTVKQR
+356 GTVKER
-362 METLAADLSYPSTS
+362 MQKLATDLSYPLTNE
-376 DGRARIMADIDRM
+376 GRTRIMADIDAM

-449 KASLRTLV
+449 RASLRTLV

-476 GLPKFRQV
+476 DLPKFRQV

-587 ALGQRFT
+587 ALGQRFDI
-594 LKEFHN
+594 KEFHN
-600 VMLSAG
+600 VVLSAG
-606 SVPLTILEREVDAY
+606 SVPLTVLERQVDTY
-620 IARKKAV
+620 IARKKAA